1 MRGAASRGTATI
13 EFVWLSILLLVPLV
27 YVLVAVFD
35 TQRAAYGTSTA
46 SRSAARV
53 FLQSPD
59 VTTGERRAR
68 LAAQVAMQDQGVD
81 GAVVRV
87 TCLPSPAECLQP
99 GSSVR
104 VFVQVS
110 QRLPLTP
117 TVLGDQIGAITVD
130 STHTQPYG
138 TYRARR

>member
-1 MRGAASRGTATI
+1 MNRPERGTATI
-13 EFVWLSILLLVPLV
+13 EFVWLSILLMVPLV
-27 YVLVAVFD
+27 YVLIAVFD
-35 TQRAAYGTSTA
+35 TQRAAYGTSAA
-46 SRSAARV
+46 SQSAARI

-59 VTTGERRAR
+59 VPTAQRRAES
-68 LAAQVAMQDQGVD
+68 AALIAMQDQGVE
-81 GAVVRV
+81 GATVRV
-87 TCLPSPAECLQP
+87 TCLPSPAQCLQP

-117 TVLGDQIGAITVD
+117 EVLGDQLGAITVD

-138 TYRARR
+138 TFRAQR